1 MQNRDTINFF
11 GPAYYEVRVI
21 GRLEESILENY
32 NITRY
37 IEKQNDEGYY
47 ISSFVIHII
56 DQAALSG
63 LINNLFNLK
72 LSINSIRKIDRPKT
86 KNHSKSN
93 NKF

>member
-1 MQNRDTINFF
+1 MPNKNTISFF
-11 GPAYYEVRVI
+11 GPAYYEIKIR
-21 GRLEESILENY
+21 GQLHESILENF
-32 NITRY
+32 NITQY
-37 IEKQNDEGYY
+37 IEKKNDEGYY

-86 KNHSKSN
+86 KNHSKAN
-93 NKF
+93 NKV